1 MQFKMDSQFVIVTTR
16 TGALSIRNKAN
27 GEIMH
32 NPLGPWL
39 EAQELYIRQ
48 SGLEERLCNENFS
61 KVPLVIYDVGLG
73 AAANALA
80 AVDTYLKLKMTNEN
94 IRPLH
99 IVSFENDLSLMSFA
113 LENSYHFPHIE
124 RYQDYLQ
131 TLVTSGKVH
140 DIQNSL
146 VWDLQLGHFPDLI
159 KNPLPPAEVIFYDL
173 YSPQSNTEVWTQ
185 DVFRDLR
192 KNCVHEPNSAVLLTY
207 SRSTTIRLN
216 MLKSGFYVGTADI
229 PSIRMEGTQAA
240 TIPHALNKPLA
251 PQWFDNRGLKSPEL
265 TM

>member
-1 MQFKMDSQFVIVTTR
+1 MDSQFVIVTTR

-99 IVSFENDLSLMSFA
+99 IVSFENDTDSLKLA
-113 LENSYHFPHIE
+113 LRNAPAFPH
-124 RYQDYLQ
+124 L
-131 TLVTSGKVH
+131 H
-140 DIQNSL
+140 
-146 VWDLQLGHFPDLI
+146 HAAP
-159 KNPLPPAEVIFYDL
+159 
-173 YSPQSNTEVWTQ
+173 
-185 DVFRDLR
+185 
-192 KNCVHEPNSAVLLTY
+192 HEL
-207 SRSTTIRLN
+207 
-216 MLKSGFYVGTADI
+216 MK
-229 PSIRMEGTQAA
+229 
-240 TIPHALNKPLA
+240 LNKWVSPKGNIVWEFFPLKRSKC
-251 PQWFDNRGLKSPEL
+251 WILS
-265 TM
+265 